1 LVGNFFIITFDVT
14 IKLVVM
20 KKKNLNA
27 SILKSRYLLHQ
38 TKDLRQYRVAD
49 YRPLFFI
56 SLFVNTIVLLSAF
69 SSEPK
74 VVTEYKT
81 IVKETLI
88 SDKVDD
94 IELNDDAILKEL
106 IDQGCVLPNVA
117 LAQFKIESQHFKS
130 SICKENKNIAG
141 IKTSRSEYVA
151 GKNREHCVYKTY
163 RDCIKDY
170 IRIQNRYLENIDGRY
185 AEDGQYV
192 ALVKKM

>member
-1 LVGNFFIITFDVT
+1 MVGNFFIITFDVT

-20 KKKNLNA
+20 KNKNLNA

-38 TKDLRQYRVAD
+38 TKDLRQYRVTD
-49 YRPLFFI
+49 YRPLFVI
-56 SLFVNTIVLLSAF
+56 SLFVNAIVFLSAF
-69 SSEPK
+69 SLEPK

-81 IVKETLI
+81 IVKETVI

-94 IELNDDAILKEL
+94 IELNDDTILKEL

-130 SICKENKNIAG
+130 AICKENKNIAG
-141 IKTSRSEYVA
+141 IKTSRSEYVS

-185 AEDGQYV
+185 AEDGGYV

>member
-1 LVGNFFIITFDVT
+1 
-14 IKLVVM
+14 
-20 KKKNLNA
+20 
-27 SILKSRYLLHQ
+27 
-38 TKDLRQYRVAD
+38 
-49 YRPLFFI
+49 
-56 SLFVNTIVLLSAF
+56 
-69 SSEPK
+69 
-74 VVTEYKT
+74 
-81 IVKETLI
+81 
-88 SDKVDD
+88 
-94 IELNDDAILKEL
+94 
-106 IDQGCVLPNVA
+106 VA